1 MQFDRDE
8 LMLLSRS
15 GHVPRGSR
23 TSRAGPRHRPLA
35 GEHAR
40 RARPITARVR
50 RHGAARAGRRVA
62 SVRAFRAGLRAIW
75 TVFGEGGRDW

>member
-15 GHVPRGSR
+15 GHVPRS
-23 TSRAGPRHRPLA
+23 SRAGPRQPSRR
-35 GEHAR
+35 ERSR

-50 RHGAARAGRRVA
+50 RRGAARVRRWVARFRAFGAG
-62 SVRAFRAGLRAIW
+62 VRATW
-75 TVFGEGGRDW
+75 TVFGEGGRDR